1 MTARVLV
8 VDDIR
13 ANVKLLEAR
22 LTSEYFEVLTAM
34 SGSEALEIC
43 KRDQCD
49 IVLLDVMMPGMD
61 GFEVCR
67 RLKTSPDTAH
77 IPVVMV
83 TALDQP
89 TDRIKG
95 LEAGAD
101 DFLTKPVNDIA
112 LLTRVKSLVR
122 LKMLTDELRMR
133 AVTGREMG
141 FDEEFSD
148 ILNQDFG
155 PTSILLVDDQKAS
168 YERLSAMLEPNHTV
182 NIECEPQE
190 ALFAAAEN
198 NYDLIICNLSLTGF
212 DALRLCS
219 QVRSLERT
227 RMLPILLITGP
238 DENARLLRALDIG
251 VNDYI
256 VRPIDKNELQAR
268 VNTQIRRKRY
278 NDRLRMNVQQTIE
291 MAVTDSLTG
300 LHNRRYLENHLST
313 LVEQSVGRG
322 KPLAILV
329 LDIDYF
335 KAVNDTHGH
344 DVGDE
349 VLKEFAVRIR
359 KGIRG
364 IDLACRFGGEEFV
377 VVMPETDSALAYTV
391 AERLRQRVA
400 TEPFIVS
407 GGEQS
412 LEITVSIGM
421 AELDSSSDTMD
432 LLFKRADQAL
442 YTAKRDGRNRV
453 VAIAA

>member
-22 LTSEYFEVLTAM
+22 LTAEYFEVLTAM
-34 SGSEALEIC
+34 SGPEALEIC
-43 KRDQCD
+43 ERDNCD

-67 RLKTSPDTAH
+67 RLKSNPDTAH

-83 TALDQP
+83 TALDQ
-89 TDRIKG
+89 TADRIKG

-133 AVTGREMG
+133 AVTGKEMG
-141 FDEEFSD
+141 FDDEFSD
-148 ILNQDFG
+148 ILNREFG
-155 PTSILLVDDQKAS
+155 STSILIVDDQRSS
-168 YERLSAMLEPNHTV
+168 YERLSAMLDRDHTV

-198 NYDLIICNLSLTGF
+198 DYDLVICNLSLAGF

-227 RMLPILLITGP
+227 RMLPILLVTGP

-256 VRPIDKNELQAR
+256 VRPVDKNELRAR
-268 VNTQIRRKRY
+268 VMTQIRRKRY
-278 NDRLRMNVQQTIE
+278 NDRLRTNVQQTIE

-300 LHNRRYLENHLST
+300 LQNRRYLENHLST
-313 LVEQSVGRG
+313 LVEQSAGRG
-322 KPLAILV
+322 KPLSILV
-329 LDIDYF
+329 LDIDFF

-349 VLKEFAVRIR
+349 VLREFAVRIR

-377 VVMPETDSALAYTV
+377 VVMPETDAALAYTV

-400 TEPFIVS
+400 GETFIVA
-407 GGEQS
+407 GGKQA
-412 LEITVSIGM
+412 LDITVSIGM
-421 AELDSSSDTMD
+421 AELSNSGDTMEQ
-432 LLFKRADQAL
+432 LFKRADQAL

>member
-22 LTSEYFEVLTAM
+22 LTAEYFEVLTAM
-34 SGSEALEIC
+34 SGPEALEIC
-43 KRDQCD
+43 ERDNCD

-67 RLKTSPDTAH
+67 RLKSNPETAH

-83 TALDQP
+83 TALDQ
-89 TDRIKG
+89 TADRIKG

-133 AVTGREMG
+133 AVTGKEMG
-141 FDEEFSD
+141 FDDEFSD
-148 ILNQDFG
+148 ILNRDFG
-155 PTSILLVDDQKAS
+155 STSILIVDDQRSS
-168 YERLSAMLEPNHTV
+168 YDRLSAMLDRDHTV

-198 NYDLIICNLSLTGF
+198 DYDLIICNLSLTGF

-227 RMLPILLITGP
+227 RMLPILLVTGP

-256 VRPIDKNELQAR
+256 VRPVDKNEMRAR
-268 VNTQIRRKRY
+268 VMTQIRRKRY
-278 NDRLRMNVQQTIE
+278 NDRLRTNVQQTIE

-300 LHNRRYLENHLST
+300 LQNRRYLENHLST
-313 LVEQSVGRG
+313 LVEQSAGRG
-322 KPLAILV
+322 KPLSILV
-329 LDIDYF
+329 LDIDFF

-349 VLKEFAVRIR
+349 VLREFAVRIR

-377 VVMPETDSALAYTV
+377 VVMPETDAALAYTV

-400 TEPFIVS
+400 GEPFIVA
-407 GGEQS
+407 GGKQA
-412 LEITVSIGM
+412 LDITVSIGM
-421 AELDSSSDTMD
+421 AELSNSGDTMEH
-432 LLFKRADQAL
+432 LFKRADQAL

>member
-22 LTSEYFEVLTAM
+22 LTAEYFEVLSAM
-34 SGSEALEIC
+34 SGPEALEIC
-43 KRDQCD
+43 ARDQCD

-67 RLKTSPDTAH
+67 RLKTNPETAH

-83 TALDQP
+83 TALDQ
-89 TDRIKG
+89 TSDRIKG

-101 DFLTKPVNDIA
+101 DFLTKPVNDVA

-141 FDEEFSD
+141 FDDEFSD

-155 PTSILLVDDQKAS
+155 ATSILIVDDQKSS
-168 YERLSAMLEPNHTV
+168 YERLATMLEPYHTV
-182 NIECEPQE
+182 NIECESQE

-256 VRPIDKNELQAR
+256 VRPIDKNELRAR
-268 VNTQIRRKRY
+268 VQTQIRRKRY
-278 NDRLRMNVQQTIE
+278 NDRLRTNVQQTIE

-300 LHNRRYLENHLST
+300 LQNRRYLENHLST
-313 LVEQSVGRG
+313 LVEQSAGRG
-322 KPLAILV
+322 KPLSILV
-329 LDIDYF
+329 LDIDFF

-349 VLKEFAVRIR
+349 VLREFAVRIR

-377 VVMPETDSALAYTV
+377 VVMPETDAALAYTV
-391 AERLRQRVA
+391 AERLRQRIA
-400 TEPFIVS
+400 SEPFIIA
-407 GGEQS
+407 GGNQS
-412 LEITVSIGM
+412 LDVTVSIGM
-421 AELDSSSDTMD
+421 AGLDSPSDTMEQ
-432 LLFKRADQAL
+432 LFKRADQAL
-442 YTAKRDGRNRV
+442 YAAKRDGRNRV